1 MASEVPQSRSASWV
15 LKYGPPQLESLL
27 RTIVCHRVTST
38 ESDRSATAAKDAA
51 SDQDLAQFLLDME
64 GHIVTWSPGA
74 ARIYLFSEHQAV
86 GQHVSALYYTDENN
100 GAEPQRELTRS
111 AAEGHFGNEGWHVR
125 KDGTRF
131 WANGITLAL
140 RDERGEL
147 QGFARIVR
155 DFSERHERD
164 EKLRHSRARVRP
176 IPLRSTLAG
185 MVSGEFNRI
194 PYYSL

>member
-1 MASEVPQSRSASWV
+1 MASEVSRARSASWV
-15 LKYGPPQLESLL
+15 LKNGPPHLESLF

-38 ESDRSATAAKDAA
+38 ESDSSAAMAMAAVCE
-51 SDQDLAQFLLDME
+51 QDLAQLLLDVE

-74 ARIYLFSEHQAV
+74 ARIYQYSEDQAL
-86 GQHVSALYYTDENN
+86 GKHVSGLSADEAD
-100 GAEPQRELTRS
+100 GSEPERELTRS

-131 WANGITLAL
+131 WANVITLAL

-164 EKLRHSRARVRP
+164 EKLRHSRALEQLMANTWKWSPSV
-176 IPLRSTLAG
+176 
-185 MVSGEFNRI
+185 
-194 PYYSL
+194 

>member
-1 MASEVPQSRSASWV
+1 MSSEVHRARSASWV
-15 LKYGPPQLESLL
+15 LKYGPPQLQSLV
-27 RTIVCHRVTST
+27 RTILCHRVTST
-38 ESDRSATAAKDAA
+38 ESDSSAARNGAAL
-51 SDQDLAQFLLDME
+51 DQDLAQFLLDAE

-74 ARIYLFSEHQAV
+74 AHIYLFSEDQAV
-86 GQHVSALYYTDENN
+86 GKHVSALYYTDENN

-111 AAEGHFGNEGWHVR
+111 AAEGHFGNEGWHVT

-131 WANGITLAL
+131 WANVITLAL

-164 EKLRHSRARVRP
+164 EKLRQSRERVRP
-176 IPLRSTLAG
+176 IPLRSTIAG